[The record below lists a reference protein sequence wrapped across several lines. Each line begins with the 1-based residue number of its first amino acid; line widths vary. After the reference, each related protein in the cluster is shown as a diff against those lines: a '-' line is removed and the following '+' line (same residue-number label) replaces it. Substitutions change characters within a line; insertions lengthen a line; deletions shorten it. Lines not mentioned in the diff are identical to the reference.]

1 MSASK
6 FRLALIQLAV
16 TTNKTKNL
24 ERASKLIRE
33 AASAGAQILC
43 LPEFFNFPF
52 NVKHFPKYAEPIPG
66 RSSEMLSRCAEEHR
80 VYLVGGTVSES
91 DNGRLYNTCL
101 VYGPDGAMLAKYR
114 KVHQFDVDIPGK
126 MTVRESDYYA
136 AGDRLITFDT
146 PFCKVGVGIC
156 YDLRFAPQAEIYAKL
171 GCKLLVY
178 AGSFNLATGPL
189 HWKLLQRARA
199 VDNQVYVASTSL
211 ARDEAA
217 WYVTWGYSM
226 FVDPSGSVVK
236 SAGVGEDLVIV
247 EVNLDFLDSVR
258 DEIPVTKQKRDD
270 LYKVVSCK
278 GEESGCMTN

>member
-1 MSASK
+1 
-6 FRLALIQLAV
+6 
-16 TTNKTKNL
+16 
-24 ERASKLIRE
+24 
-33 AASAGAQILC
+33 
-43 LPEFFNFPF
+43 
-52 NVKHFPKYAEPIPG
+52 
-66 RSSEMLSRCAEEHR
+66 
-80 VYLVGGTVSES
+80 
-91 DNGRLYNTCL
+91 
-101 VYGPDGAMLAKYR
+101 MLAKYR

-156 YDLRFAPQAEIYAKL
+156 YDLRFAPQAEIYANL

-217 WYVTWGYSM
+217 YYVTWGYSM
-226 FVDPSGSVVK
+226 FVDPSGRVVK
-236 SAGVGEDLVIV
+236 SAGVGEELVVAEVDLGY
-247 EVNLDFLDSVR
+247 LDSVR
-258 DEIPVTKQKRDD
+258 DEIPVTKQRRDD
-270 LYKVVSCK
+270 LYKVGSCK

>member
-16 TTNKTKNL
+16 TTNKTRNL
-24 ERASKLIRE
+24 ERARKLIRE
-33 AASAGAQILC
+33 AASTGAQMLC

-52 NVKHFPKYAEPIPG
+52 HMKYYAKYAEPVPG
-66 RSSEMLSRCAEEHR
+66 RTSEMLSRCAEEHR
-80 VYLVGGTVSES
+80 VYLVGGTVSEN

-126 MTVRESDYYA
+126 ISIRESDYFA
-136 AGDRLITFDT
+136 AGDRLTTFDT

-156 YDLRFAPQAEIYAKL
+156 YDLRFATQAQIYAEL
-171 GCKLLVY
+171 NCKLLVY
-178 AGSFNLATGPL
+178 PGAFNLATGPL

-217 WYVTWGYSM
+217 CYVTWGYSM
-226 FVDPSGSVVK
+226 IVDPSGKVVQ
-236 SAGVGEDLVIV
+236 SAGVGEELVVAEVDLGY
-247 EVNLDFLDSVR
+247 LDTVR
-258 DEIPVTKQKRDD
+258 DEIPVTKQKRND
-270 LYKVVSCK
+270 LYKIVSCK
-278 GEESGCMTN
+278 GEESGCITN

>member
-24 ERASKLIRE
+24 VRANKI
-33 AASAGAQILC
+33 
-43 LPEFFNFPF
+43 
-52 NVKHFPKYAEPIPG
+52 
-66 RSSEMLSRCAEEHR
+66 
-80 VYLVGGTVSES
+80 TVRES
-91 DNGRLYNTCL
+91 DYFAAGDRLTTFDRPFCKVGVGICYDLRFAPQAEIYAKLFCKLL
-101 VYGPDGAMLAKYR
+101 VYPGSFTRTG
-114 KVHQFDVDIPGK
+114 HGK

-136 AGDRLITFDT
+136 AGDKLITFDT

-156 YDLRFAPQAEIYAKL
+156 YDLRFAPQAEIYTKL

-178 AGSFNLATGPL
+178 PGSFNLATGPL

-217 WYVTWGYSM
+217 CYVTWGYSM
-226 FVDPSGSVVK
+226 FVDPSGRRELSLPC
-236 SAGVGEDLVIV
+236 SELV
-247 EVNLDFLDSVR
+247 
-258 DEIPVTKQKRDD
+258 
-270 LYKVVSCK
+270 
-278 GEESGCMTN
+278 